1 MTSTCMDHVD
11 LLPSEAPEREHHCFL
26 ESADVRQRQGIVS
39 RHLDVSMRN
48 ACAYRYH
55 DPTVMMRE
63 AFNDEKFVNDD
74 LRPYPSHVIEGLKA
88 RFPKESGSVLKVFE
102 IFHLQSLPHDEKE

>member
-1 MTSTCMDHVD
+1 
-11 LLPSEAPEREHHCFL
+11 
-26 ESADVRQRQGIVS
+26 
-39 RHLDVSMRN
+39 
-48 ACAYRYH
+48 
-55 DPTVMMRE
+55 MMRE
-63 AFNDEKFVNDD
+63 DDEKFVNDD